1 MMDIKEEILKPV
13 IERVKLKKDS
23 LRDLKR
29 FKNLGIEGWLKV
41 EAIAILNEKI
51 EKIQNNGP
59 DLLMRDGTQIELKA
73 ATDCNPSYILGGAIK
88 YNAPCLFLADG
99 SNEEQIA
106 KLKSN
111 EKLQIKCE
119 TFNDGNTNWV
129 IGIIEPTI

>member
-1 MMDIKEEILKPV
+1 MNIKEEILKPV

-73 ATDCNPSYILGGAIK
+73 ATYCNPSYILGGAIK
-88 YNAPCLFLADG
+88 YNVPCLFLADG
-99 SNEEQIA
+99 SNKKQIA

-111 EKLQIKCE
+111 EKFQINCE
-119 TFNDGNTNWV
+119 TFNDGNSDWV
-129 IGIIEPTI
+129 IGIVEPVI